1 MYNTRHLPA
10 DEILC
15 AFGDTDNFRLEQ
27 LIEPELSEE
36 EINILKPSEY
46 YSIETLPIQLKN
58 LNNFNILSLNAQSIN
73 AKFDCLLALIEVAK
87 HQGITFHA
95 ICIQESWLSE
105 NADLSLLQIEGFTC
119 YFQGKSCSAHGG
131 LLTYVSEDF
140 NASKININ
148 IDSTVWEGLFI
159 LIKDLENQKDIVL
172 GNIYRPPHNNNNQTN
187 INTFVT

>member
-1 MYNTRHLPA
+1 MLPQALNASQWQLTLGWSTWIAWTLWLYCIIMYNTRHLPP

-87 HQGITFHA
+87 TSRYYVPCNLYSRKLVIRKCGFIVATNRGFHML
-95 ICIQESWLSE
+95 LS
-105 NADLSLLQIEGFTC
+105 
-119 YFQGKSCSAHGG
+119 
-131 LLTYVSEDF
+131 
-140 NASKININ
+140 
-148 IDSTVWEGLFI
+148 
-159 LIKDLENQKDIVL
+159 
-172 GNIYRPPHNNNNQTN
+172 R
-187 INTFVT
+187 